1 MTRRRGQRKLSI
13 DATRDLAAGSRRR
26 LRARFDARA
35 HPRRELQRR
44 SSPGRRFAFTPTRAA
59 GTFTGASACG
69 RIDPIVSLRPN
80 AGTYLATRAGCG
92 EVIPLPVILAV
103 TATLAAAA
111 RAEPPVGRV
120 SGSGA
125 VESNVGFSSYI
136 SASITEGGQA
146 RGRARFDDVPVAG
159 GRPLDV
165 TCLRVG
171 TDVSSDGNTRRF
183 AVITGPV
190 VEAETASG
198 LDDRS

>member
-1 MTRRRGQRKLSI
+1 MARRGLY
-13 DATRDLAAGSRRR
+13 
-26 LRARFDARA
+26 
-35 HPRRELQRR
+35 
-44 SSPGRRFAFTPTRAA
+44 
-59 GTFTGASACG
+59 
-69 RIDPIVSLRPN
+69 V
-80 AGTYLATRAGCG
+80 
-92 EVIPLPVILAV
+92 PVILAL

-125 VESNVGFSSYI
+125 VESSVGFSSFHI

-159 GRPLDV
+159 GRLTVDV

-171 TDVSSDGNTRRF
+171 TDVSSDGTTRRF

-190 VEAETASG
+190 VEAENGVGIGRQAIIGVLDGDQATPIPTADAIDADFALDLPPTVTCENAG
-198 LDDRS
+198 LVVEGSVLRGSVMIR